1 MTSLQA
7 PRPAS
12 LTAAFLLAVL
22 VPLAAIGLTAAA
34 CVSTMSWL
42 GGVAD
47 GTAMSVDGTPFTPA
61 KRDWAEAVSP
71 YLLAFFAGVLV
82 VFAVLAVLW
91 IVFAVYLRKGSSG
104 ARTTLTVFAVLW
116 LVTGVFAAV
125 LGSSALS
132 SLDKY
137 FTGMYT
143 MQIPGSLQPLGFAQ
157 ATVVIVGMAAFVVL
171 AHHPSSS
178 AYIEAAALA
187 RRT

>member
-7 PRPAS
+7 RPAS

-22 VPLAAIGLTAAA
+22 VPLAVIGLTAAA
-34 CVSTMSWL
+34 CFSTMNWI

-47 GTAMSVDGTPFTPA
+47 GTATSIGGTPFTPA
-61 KRDWAEAVSP
+61 KREWAKAISP
-71 YLLAFFAGVLV
+71 DFLTFFAVVLV
-82 VFAVLAVLW
+82 VFAVLSVPW
-91 IVFAVYLRKGSSG
+91 IVLGVYLRKGSSG

-125 LGSSALS
+125 PGSSALS

-137 FTGMYT
+137 LTGTYT
-143 MQIPGSLQPLGFAQ
+143 MHLPGSLQPLGFAQ

-171 AHHPSSS
+171 AHHPSAS